1 MKGFQNSN
9 CVFLYKN
16 KAIFTNGQLIF
27 GLLFFIV
34 FAIVIGYQYRKDLNL
49 HKRYYKGTIWVLI
62 AFIGFI
68 AMIATVKF
76 IFM

>member
-1 MKGFQNSN
+1 MFS
-9 CVFLYKN
+9 
-16 KAIFTNGQLIF
+16 NGQLIF

-34 FAIVIGYQYRKDLNL
+34 FAIIIGYQYRKDLRL
-49 HKRYYKGTIWVLI
+49 HKTYYKGTIWVLI

>member
-1 MKGFQNSN
+1 MFS
-9 CVFLYKN
+9 
-16 KAIFTNGQLIF
+16 NGQLIF
-27 GLLFFIV
+27 GILFFIA
-34 FAIVIGYQYRKDLNL
+34 FAIVIAYQYRKDLKL

-68 AMIATVKF
+68 AMIAAVKF

>member
-1 MKGFQNSN
+1 M
-9 CVFLYKN
+9 
-16 KAIFTNGQLIF
+16 FTKGQLIF
-27 GLLFFIV
+27 GLIFFIV
-34 FAIVIGYQYRKDLNL
+34 FSIVIAYTYRKDLKL

-68 AMIATVKF
+68 AMIATIKF

>member
-1 MKGFQNSN
+1 MFS
-9 CVFLYKN
+9 
-16 KAIFTNGQLIF
+16 TGQLIF
-27 GLLFFIV
+27 GILFFV
-34 FAIVIGYQYRKDLNL
+34 AFAIIIGYQYRKDLRL

-68 AMIATVKF
+68 GMIAAIKY